1 MRTSTSK
8 ERVSDLLGE
17 GDFLNLGLLL
27 LSHGPGSVA
36 VVVVEVEVVEVLSTG
51 WIRMERFSDRKSDR
65 SAMWCGW
72 CVVYRSVCGLI
83 EFWKLMR
90 SVNTDFVSLFD

>member
-51 WIRMERFSDRKSDR
+51 WIRMERFLERKSDR
-65 SAMWCGW
+65 SAMWC
-72 CVVYRSVCGLI
+72 
-83 EFWKLMR
+83 
-90 SVNTDFVSLFD
+90 